1 MNSFYERVGRAEAVI
16 AGVFLILM
24 VLAIFIGG
32 ASRYLRYP
40 INGTTDIAT
49 CLFAWSCFL
58 SADLAWRN
66 NGLMAIEFVMDRMP
80 RSGQRALTL
89 FNYALIA
96 AFLLFL
102 STMGFYLSWISRA
115 RSFQG
120 IPWISYSW
128 VTLSLAVGA
137 LLLLWTC
144 AIKIASELRGENT
157 RAGDVADI
165 L

>member
-1 MNSFYERVGRAEAVI
+1 MNGFYERVGRAEAVI
-16 AGVFLILM
+16 AGVFLVLM
-24 VLAIFIGG
+24 VLAIFLGG
-32 ASRYLRYP
+32 TARYFGRPL
-40 INGTTDIAT
+40 NGTTDIAT

-66 NGLMAIEFVMDRMP
+66 NGLMSIEFVMDRLSP
-80 RSGQRALTL
+80 AGRRALTL
-89 FNYALIA
+89 FNYAIIA
-96 AFLLFL
+96 AFLIFL
-102 STMGFYLSWISRA
+102 TSMGFYLSWISRA

-144 AIKIASELRGENT
+144 AVKIAAELRGEDT
-157 RAGDVADI
+157 RAGAVADI